1 MTITQTDHP
10 AAQADPEAQAIR
22 AENLVVTYG
31 DFAAVKGITF
41 HVNTGE
47 FYALLGTN
55 GAGKTTTL
63 ETLEGQRK
71 ASSGVAHL
79 FGQNSYTHRAKLAGR
94 LGIMLQSAGL
104 AEDLTVAETARM
116 WLELNSA
123 GLSGAAV
130 RSRVTE
136 ALAGLEL
143 SDKADARVRKL
154 SGGQRRRLDLVMAT
168 INEPDLLFLDEPTTG
183 LDPESR
189 DRTWA
194 HIKKMHDG
202 GTTVILTTHYLEE
215 AESMADRLAI
225 MHEGRIA
232 LEGSLT
238 EVLSSQPANI
248 SFAVRGELVDGVLGG
263 LESRGSAVLTPR
275 GDVTHVALRPADLQG
290 ELYRLLSSAD
300 AMGARL
306 ENVRASEASLA
317 EVFRRISQTSGDTAQ
332 QD

>member
-1 MTITQTDHP
+1 MTITQTTHP
-10 AAQADPEAQAIR
+10 EPGIDTETLAAR
-22 AENLVVTYG
+22 AENLVVKYG
-31 DFAAVKGITF
+31 DFEAVKGINFT
-41 HVNTGE
+41 VNTGE

-71 ASSGVAHL
+71 ATSGVAHL
-79 FGQNSYTHRAKLAGR
+79 FGQNSYTHRAKLAAR

-104 AEDLTVAETARM
+104 AEDLSVTETARM
-116 WLELNSA
+116 WLELNTA
-123 GLSGAAV
+123 GLSSASIK
-130 RSRVTE
+130 SRVAE

-143 SDKADARVRKL
+143 SDKADVRVRKL
-154 SGGQRRRLDLVMAT
+154 SGGQRRRLDLIMAT

-194 HIKKMHDG
+194 HIKKMHDA

-225 MHEGRIA
+225 MHEGRVA

-238 EVLSSQPANI
+238 EVLASQPANI
-248 SFAVRGELVDGVLGG
+248 SFAAPAESVDELLVG
-263 LESRGSAVLTPR
+263 LESRGSASLSPR
-275 GDVTHVALRPADLQG
+275 GALTQVNLRPNDLQG
-290 ELYRLLSSAD
+290 ELYRLLSEAAAQNVSV
-300 AMGARL
+300 
-306 ENVRASEASLA
+306 ENLRASEASLA
-317 EVFRRISQTSGDTAQ
+317 EVFRQISQNSDHSVAEV
-332 QD
+332 

>member
-1 MTITQTDHP
+1 MTITQTEQP
-10 AAQADPEAQAIR
+10 ARQVDPEAQAIQ
-22 AENLVVTYG
+22 AENLVVKYG
-31 DFAAVKGITF
+31 DFTAVKGI
-41 HVNTGE
+41 NLSIKTGE

-79 FGQNSYTHRAKLAGR
+79 FGMDSYAHRAKLAGR
-94 LGIMLQSAGL
+94 LGVMLQSAGL

-116 WLELNSA
+116 WLELNSV
-123 GLSGAAV
+123 GLSSAAV
-130 RSRVTE
+130 RSRVAE

-143 SDKADARVRKL
+143 TDKADVRVRKL

-194 HIKKMHDG
+194 HIQKMHDG

-248 SFAVRGELVDGVLGG
+248 SFGVGRERVDGLLGG

-275 GDVTHVALRPADLQG
+275 GAMTQVSLRPADLQG
-290 ELYRLLSSAD
+290 ELYRLLAGAE
-300 AMGARL
+300 AMGVEL
-306 ENVRASEASLA
+306 ENLRASEASLA
-317 EVFRRISQTSGDTAQ
+317 EVFRQISQTSGDAAEEV
-332 QD
+332 